1 METPPTTTD
10 YEALKIL
17 VPLAVPLIKS
27 TIDEWISPALKLHF
41 KSNKDHKNANPDD
54 IAKCFEE
61 YLLRTYAKLSFM
73 NTIVFGNQQ
82 RRIQDL
88 YIPLT
93 VVSTC
98 PNKDSFLISEWKD
111 DFIPAFKRVVI
122 TDTAGMGKSTILK
135 WLFLSSLGSS
145 QRIPIFIELRSLS
158 AEKTILDKIY
168 EDLCPI
174 DKAFDKSIL
183 LNLLKS
189 GRFLFFLDGFDEVT
203 FEDRTKVTE
212 DVQNFV
218 SKAFNNLFVLAS
230 RHESALGS
238 FGEFKEFTI
247 KPLSKQE
254 AYSLLRKYDSTLE
267 YAEPLIKEL
276 EASKFE
282 QLKELMTNPM
292 LVSLLFKAYSYKP
305 NIPFKKQIFYRQV
318 FDALLTCMIQRSS
331 GHSSERNIAAWI
343 LMSSI

>member
-1 METPPTTTD
+1 MNVD
-10 YEALKIL
+10 YEDLKNL

-27 TIDEWISPALKLHF
+27 TVDDWITPTLKQLLSTTRAHR
-41 KSNKDHKNANPDD
+41 NANPEN

-93 VVSTC
+93 VVSSC
-98 PNKDSFLISEWKD
+98 PERTSFLINKWEEGFVPS
-111 DFIPAFKRVVI
+111 FKRVVI

-135 WLFLSSLGSS
+135 WLFLSSIDSN
-145 QRIPIFIELRSLS
+145 QRVPIFIELRSLS

-168 EDLCPI
+168 DDLCSI
-174 DKAFDKSIL
+174 DNKFEKSVL

-189 GRFLFFLDGFDEVT
+189 GKFLFFLDGFDEVA
-203 FEDRTKVTE
+203 FEDRSKVTE
-212 DVQNFV
+212 DIQNFV
-218 SKAFNNLFVLAS
+218 NKAFNNLFVLAS

-267 YAEPLIKEL
+267 YAEPLITEL
-276 EASKFE
+276 EASKFD

-305 NIPFKKQIFYRQV
+305 SIPFKKQIFYRQV
-318 FDALLTCMIQRSS
+318 YDALFDMHDSTKLGAFVRKKHCNLDIDEFHTIMRD
-331 GHSSERNIAAWI
+331 
-343 LMSSI
+343 